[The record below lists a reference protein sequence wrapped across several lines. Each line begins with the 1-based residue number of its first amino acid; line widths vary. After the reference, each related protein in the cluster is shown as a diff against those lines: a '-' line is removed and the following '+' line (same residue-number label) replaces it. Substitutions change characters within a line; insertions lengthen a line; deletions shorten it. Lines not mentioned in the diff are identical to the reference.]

1 MNRRL
6 LQTIGPVISVC
17 LFVLA
22 ILLIHHELRG
32 YRYRDI
38 IYQMQQIGYR
48 DIATAVV
55 LTILNYLVLT
65 ANDALALRYARHP
78 LPYHQTA
85 FASFIGYAFSNSATV
100 VGGSAARYR
109 IYTALGLSAGEIA
122 EVVVYCGLTV
132 WLGFFLVAGTSFL
145 LDPQY
150 VPLPQKLHL
159 PVQSIGIAGI
169 ICLALV
175 GVYML
180 AVVLRRKPIAL
191 LGWQLRV
198 PSPALSIG
206 QFVITSTDWLLAA
219 GVLYALLPNQM
230 HTAYPKFIG
239 IFMLGQG
246 LGMISHV
253 PGGLGV
259 FETVLLFALSDGS
272 DAPALTA
279 ALLLYRLVY
288 YIGPLLL
295 GSLLLALHEVLLR
308 LALVRRIGIHI
319 GKWGSAVA
327 PQVFAFAVF
336 VAGAIL
342 LFSGALPTV
351 RGRAEL
357 LRDLLPLPA
366 IELSHF
372 LGSLTGA
379 MLLILARGLQRRLDG
394 AYHLTILMLSAG
406 MVFSLLKGLAYE
418 EAIILG
424 VMLAVLLP
432 CHSQF
437 YRKASLT
444 TQRFSPGW
452 VTLIVIVLLCSVWL
466 GLFAYKHVDYSH
478 ELWWRFT
485 LRGDAPRF
493 LRGTAG
499 AAALIL
505 LYAVARLLVPA
516 QPRPASLSEDALAKV
531 HEIVRASPKTY
542 ANLALLGDKQ
552 FLLSDN
558 QDAFLMYGVAGRGEK
573 TLTRT
578 TWVALGDPVGPQEQW
593 EDLTWRFVELC
604 DLYHGQPAFYQID
617 GQTLDLYTNLGM
629 TFLKLGEEAR
639 VPLATFSLE
648 GASRRGL
655 RHSHNKVAR
664 SNYTFR
670 IVPAEQVS
678 DLLDSLKRVSDAW
691 LQEKNTREKGF
702 SLGFFDPAYISQ
714 CPVALVQG
722 PQTRSDAFGN
732 PNNAEG
738 IAAFANLWQGAGKQ
752 ELSIDLMRHLPSCP
766 EGIMDYLLI
775 ELMQW
780 GRQEGYQWFN
790 LGMAPLSGLENR
802 ALAPLWSKAGNLV
815 FRLGEHFYNFQG
827 LRQYKEKFDPE
838 WRPKYLACRGGLALP
853 RILTNIASLISGGLG
868 GIVKK

>member
-6 LQTIGPVISVC
+6 LQSIGPVVSVC

-22 ILLIHHELRG
+22 ILLLHHELRG

-38 IYQMQQIGYR
+38 VYEVRQVGNR
-48 DIATAVV
+48 DLLSAVV
-55 LTILNYLVLT
+55 LTILNYLILT

-78 LPYHQTA
+78 LPYRQLA

-100 VGGSAARYR
+100 VGGTAARYR
-109 IYTALGLSAGEIA
+109 IYTALGLSASEIA
-122 EVVVYCGLTV
+122 EVVVYCGITV
-132 WLGFFLVAGTSFL
+132 WLGFFLVAGTAFVL
-145 LDPQY
+145 EPQY
-150 VPLPQKLHL
+150 VHLPQRLHL
-159 PVQSIGIAGI
+159 PVQSVGILGIG
-169 ICLALV
+169 CLAAV

-180 AVVLRRKPIAL
+180 AVVLRRRPITIR
-191 LGWQLRV
+191 GWQLRV
-198 PSPALSIG
+198 PSPALSVG
-206 QFVITSTDWLLAA
+206 QIVVTSTDWLLAA
-219 GVLYALLPNQM
+219 GVMYVLLPDPMQA
-230 HTAYPKFIG
+230 TYLKFIG

-259 FETVLLFALSDGS
+259 FETVLLFSISNRAE
-272 DAPALTA
+272 APALTA
-279 ALLLYRLVY
+279 ALLLYRLIY
-288 YIGPLLL
+288 YILPLLL
-295 GSLLLALHEVLLR
+295 GSLLLAIHEVLLR
-308 LALVRRIGIHI
+308 MTLVRRVGIHV

-336 VAGAIL
+336 VAGSIL

-351 RGRAEL
+351 RGRAEI
-357 LRDLLPLPA
+357 LRGLLPLPA

-394 AYHLTILMLSAG
+394 AYHITILMLVAG
-406 MVFSLLKGLAYE
+406 IGFSLLKGLGYE

-424 VMLAVLLP
+424 IMLAALLP
-432 CHSQF
+432 CRSEF

-444 TQRFSPGW
+444 AQRFSPGW
-452 VTLIVIVLLCSVWL
+452 TVLIIIVLLCSVWL
-466 GLFAYKHVDYSH
+466 GLFAYKHVEYSH
-478 ELWWRFT
+478 DLWWKFT
-485 LRGDAPRF
+485 FRGDAPRF

-499 AAALIL
+499 AVALIL

-516 QPRPASLSEDALAKV
+516 RPQPATLNADTLAKV
-531 HEIVRASPKTY
+531 HEIVRASPRTH
-542 ANLALLGDKQ
+542 ASLALLGDKQ
-552 FLLSDN
+552 FILSDSE
-558 QDAFLMYGVAGRGEK
+558 DAFLMYGVENRS
-573 TLTRT
+573 
-578 TWVALGDPVGPQEQW
+578 WVALGDPIGPQEQW
-593 EDLTWRFVELC
+593 EDLTWKFIELS
-604 DLYHGQPAFYQID
+604 DRYHGRPAFYQID
-617 GQTLDLYTNLGM
+617 AQTLDLYTNLGM

-639 VPLATFSLE
+639 VPLTRGEGVPPLNRGQDARDTQGRDGLATKK
-648 GASRRGL
+648 GL
-655 RHSHNKVAR
+655 RHSHNKFAT

-670 IVPAEQVS
+670 IVPAEQVP
-678 DLLDSLKRVSDAW
+678 DILDRLKRVSDAW

-714 CPVALVQG
+714 CPVAVV
-722 PQTRSDAFGN
+722 D
-732 PNNAEG
+732 NAEG

-752 ELSIDLMRHLPSCP
+752 ELSIDLMRYLPSCP
-766 EGIMDYLLI
+766 EDIMDYLLV

-802 ALAPLWSKAGNLV
+802 ALAPLWSKTGNLI

-838 WRPKYLACRGGLALP
+838 WHPKYLACRGGLALP
-853 RILTNIASLISGGLG
+853 RVLTNIASLISGSLG
-868 GIVKK
+868 GMIKK

>member
-1 MNRRL
+1 
-6 LQTIGPVISVC
+6 
-17 LFVLA
+17 
-22 ILLIHHELRG
+22 
-32 YRYRDI
+32 
-38 IYQMQQIGYR
+38 
-48 DIATAVV
+48 
-55 LTILNYLVLT
+55 
-65 ANDALALRYARHP
+65 
-78 LPYHQTA
+78 
-85 FASFIGYAFSNSATV
+85 
-100 VGGSAARYR
+100 
-109 IYTALGLSAGEIA
+109 
-122 EVVVYCGLTV
+122 
-132 WLGFFLVAGTSFL
+132 
-145 LDPQY
+145 
-150 VPLPQKLHL
+150 
-159 PVQSIGIAGI
+159 
-169 ICLALV
+169 
-175 GVYML
+175 
-180 AVVLRRKPIAL
+180 
-191 LGWQLRV
+191 
-198 PSPALSIG
+198 
-206 QFVITSTDWLLAA
+206 
-219 GVLYALLPNQM
+219 
-230 HTAYPKFIG
+230 
-239 IFMLGQG
+239 MLGQG

-279 ALLLYRLVY
+279 ALLLYRLIY

-308 LALVRRIGIHI
+308 LALVRRIGIHV

-406 MVFSLLKGLAYE
+406 MVFSLLKGLDYE

-424 VMLAVLLP
+424 VMLAALLP

-437 YRKASLT
+437 YRRASLT
-444 TQRFSPGW
+444 AQRFSPGW

-499 AAALIL
+499 AVALIL

-516 QPRPASLSEDALAKV
+516 RPRPASRNEDTLAKV
-531 HEIVRASPKTY
+531 HEIVKASPKTY

-552 FLLSDN
+552 FLLSDS
-558 QDAFLMYGVAGRGEK
+558 QDAFLMYGVENRS
-573 TLTRT
+573 
-578 TWVALGDPVGPQEQW
+578 WVAMGDPVGPQEQW
-593 EDLTWRFVELC
+593 EDLTWELVELC
-604 DLYHGQPAFYQID
+604 DRYHGQPAFYQID
-617 GQTLDLYTNLGM
+617 AQTLDLYTNLGM

-639 VPLATFSLE
+639 VPLASFSLE
-648 GASRRGL
+648 GASRKGL

-670 IVPAEQVS
+670 IVPAEQVP

-702 SLGFFDPAYISQ
+702 SLGFFDPAYIAQ
-714 CPVALVQG
+714 CPVAV
-722 PQTRSDAFGN
+722 SN
-732 PNNAEG
+732 PTTPRG
-738 IAAFANLWQGAGKQ
+738 
-752 ELSIDLMRHLPSCP
+752 SPPSP
-766 EGIMDYLLI
+766 
-775 ELMQW
+775 
-780 GRQEGYQWFN
+780 
-790 LGMAPLSGLENR
+790 
-802 ALAPLWSKAGNLV
+802 
-815 FRLGEHFYNFQG
+815 
-827 LRQYKEKFDPE
+827 
-838 WRPKYLACRGGLALP
+838 
-853 RILTNIASLISGGLG
+853 ISGRAPASRSFPST
-868 GIVKK
+868 